1 MRFNIRSR
9 IIPFIYFTW
18 IHAHNTVNGRE
29 REQERCIVYT
39 NLTRWATKRKCWK
52 PNNNVDNKF
61 AHFAHSHRWQ
71 HLPLLLFHLLCAY
84 QFTKTSVKTLNKNQK
99 TFLVAIL
106 RINGKSCSNLALFD
120 FEEKKKWFKM
130 NWLNRPIGVLLRTVI
145 CGLHFEYVQKCTF
158 FWPTVNYLN
167 NQRYSEKFGCYALDG
182 HNNEQCMVDTWN
194 LWNRL
199 RTQLLASEFLW
210 FWTGSTMFKI

>member
-1 MRFNIRSR
+1 MHTIR
-9 IIPFIYFTW
+9 W
-18 IHAHNTVNGRE
+18 MEERE

-106 RINGKSCSNLALFD
+106 QINGKSCNLALFD
-120 FEEKKKWFKM
+120 FEEEKKWFKM

-145 CGLHFEYVQKCTF
+145 CGLHFEYVQKWTF
-158 FWPTVNYLN
+158 FFDQQLTIWIITGTAKIRFFSWRLLHFFI
-167 NQRYSEKFGCYALDG
+167 RMLC
-182 HNNEQCMVDTWN
+182 TW
-194 LWNRL
+194 W
-199 RTQLLASEFLW
+199 TQ
-210 FWTGSTMFKI
+210 